1 MTRPFTV
8 PVDGLELGHRGGRVE
23 VAHGSL
29 DRDEVCQEA
38 GGNGSLV
45 VGRGRR
51 RGGCFCLIEQ
61 IISSAE

>member
-1 MTRPFTV
+1 MTRPFSV

-23 VAHGSL
+23 VAHGSI
-29 DRDEVCQEA
+29 DRDEVRQEA

-51 RGGCFCLIEQ
+51 RGGCFCLEQ